1 MKHYISVKITPAV
14 SSLISKSNAKKRPF
28 YAVPNKHNSF
38 TRIPKDDFDEDY
50 TIKLENG
57 ESITPTDI
65 DNFIKKL
72 SFRIVDER
80 TLIMDIE
87 LINGS
92 NFEESVSIPW
102 PFELNELH
110 SQAHCLRNAHEK
122 IKILLTFLRSAPN
135 NGDQIKIQPKRHSSK
150 NSIIQ
155 MLLRNANPLFH

>member
-1 MKHYISVKITPAV
+1 MKHYISVKITPAIF
-14 SSLISKSNAKKRPF
+14 SPLSKNNPKSPQF
-28 YAVPNKHNSF
+28 YAVKNQKNSL
-38 TRIPKDDFDEDY
+38 TRISQEQFENDY
-50 TIKLENG
+50 SIKLENG

-65 DNFIKKL
+65 DNFIQKL

-110 SQAHCLRNAHEK
+110 AQAYCLRNAHEK
-122 IKILLTFLRSAPN
+122 IKILLTFLLECAKQWRP
-135 NGDQIKIQPKRHSSK
+135 D
-150 NSIIQ
+150 
-155 MLLRNANPLFH
+155 